1 MNGGAAEDTSG
12 AAIKKSWGEETHREG
27 KRKKL
32 NAHMAWCVQE
42 DLQSAER
49 KSQSERKCVKAH
61 IGGDARLAK
70 CCLSLKK
77 KKKSRAQLAPG
88 RQ

>member
-1 MNGGAAEDTSG
+1 MQQLR
-12 AAIKKSWGEETHREG
+12 KVGERRRTQREG
-27 KRKKL
+27 GKERKKE
-32 NAHMAWCVQE
+32 NAHMALRCVQE
-42 DLQSAER
+42 DLQSE
-49 KSQSERKCVKAH
+49 KSQSERKCVRAH

-77 KKKSRAQLAPG
+77 KKKSRAQFAPG